1 MTAQLI
7 KKHDEN
13 GKQRFHL
20 RKENGKYKKKQTYYN
35 YLKKN
40 ITLTKSAVEETSHYP
55 ISINLTISLSSTD
68 ATVIYS
74 FRSGKATLEFAL

>member
-20 RKENGKYKKKQTYYN
+20 RKNYKEKQTYYN